1 MATLE
6 TQAMQKCH
14 VVLVTATRNSCTS
27 ITGDLFGE
35 SLISESLKMGL
46 PSGDQEKAEKLVD
59 SVRTQVASTP
69 EKIDDFIK
77 VLRRNGGEDAAKKLE
92 EQILLLYKGR
102 QLGCYYLYNHAL
114 STMHVFAMEL
124 TEIAYSGREA
134 WVQTGFPPR
143 IISKDQINGT
153 TLKLCRF
160 NLELNK
166 SPLSPPWSTF
176 QPPSIAF

>member
-69 EKIDDFIK
+69 EKIDNFIK

-92 EQILLLYKGR
+92 EQILLLNRGR
-102 QLGCYYLYNHAL
+102 ELCCYLCNHAL
-114 STMHVFAMEL
+114 STMYVFAMEL

-134 WVQTGFPPR
+134 WVQTGFSPR
-143 IISKDQINGT
+143 IISKDM
-153 TLKLCRF
+153 L
-160 NLELNK
+160 
-166 SPLSPPWSTF
+166 
-176 QPPSIAF
+176 